1 MMMVFSLLASL
12 GLTWALRRYALAR
25 QVMDIPNARSAH
37 AVPTPRGGGMAV
49 VFCFLVA
56 LPTFVTVVGGD
67 WPAVM
72 ALCGGGCLVAAVGFW
87 DDHRPLAP
95 GLRLL
100 AHFAS
105 AIWVLAWFDG
115 LPAVPLFGMVP
126 ESTWWMWGL
135 AAVYLVWMLN
145 LYNFMDGI
153 DGIAGIEALTV
164 LAGGAL
170 LAFCL
175 GQSFLFAVC
184 CLLAAAVLGFLY
196 WNLPPARIF
205 MGDGGSGFLGLMLGA
220 LSLFAGLMQPQLL
233 WSWLIL
239 LGVFV
244 VDASFTLARRLL
256 TGMRVFEAHRTHAYQ
271 YAARRFG
278 AHLPVTAAVAVINLV
293 WLLPLALVVALE
305 KLDGVLGLL
314 MAYLPI
320 LIVVARLGAGRAERS
335 PV

>member
-1 MMMVFSLLASL
+1 
-12 GLTWALRRYALAR
+12 
-25 QVMDIPNARSAH
+25 
-37 AVPTPRGGGMAV
+37 
-49 VFCFLVA
+49 
-56 LPTFVTVVGGD
+56 
-67 WPAVM
+67 
-72 ALCGGGCLVAAVGFW
+72 
-87 DDHRPLAP
+87 
-95 GLRLL
+95 
-100 AHFAS
+100 
-105 AIWVLAWFDG
+105 
-115 LPAVPLFGMVP
+115 
-126 ESTWWMWGL
+126 
-135 AAVYLVWMLN
+135 
-145 LYNFMDGI
+145 
-153 DGIAGIEALTV
+153 
-164 LAGGAL
+164 
-170 LAFCL
+170 
-175 GQSFLFAVC
+175 
-184 CLLAAAVLGFLY
+184 
-196 WNLPPARIF
+196 

-220 LSLFAGLMQPQLL
+220 LSLFAGLTQPQLL

-305 KLDGVLGLL
+305 KLDGALGLL